1 MNPKGCPSPG
11 ETLLSLLKEAS
22 QNRLE
27 ALKATGTAG
36 WAVDWADF
44 GILVFHDFPSICGF
58 QSVFILVLTLLHFLR
73 VSSRRPVGPLA
84 RWPVGAMAEIVVC
97 SATSGEELVTL
108 KLEDLEQDSRNDVTP
123 CDSLILFIFFSG

>member
-44 GILVFHDFPSICGF
+44 GILVFHDFPLICGF
-58 QSVFILVLTLLHFLR
+58 QSVFLLIQDFFRHFGPHFAAFSQGI
-73 VSSRRPVGPLA
+73 VPSSRWAVGPLA
-84 RWPVGAMAEIVVC
+84 RGRHGGDRGVLRNFGGRAGDAETGGLGAGFTE
-97 SATSGEELVTL
+97 
-108 KLEDLEQDSRNDVTP
+108 R
-123 CDSLILFIFFSG
+123 CDAL